1 MNKNV
6 IWTKGHKI
14 KEFFVFPDDRG
25 GDFVD
30 LIGQIAFVKYF
41 EDVIDPSL
49 HVEISMLDP
58 FGVINSLPVRSGSS
72 VILKIEHPSQK
83 ELLDLTLVITNITGH
98 VLDQKREVY
107 NLSLIHI

>member
-6 IWTKGHKI
+6 IWTKGHKV

-49 HVEISMLDP
+49 HVEISMRLNMKDK
-58 FGVINSLPVRSGSS
+58 FLTNAKKS
-72 VILKIEHPSQK
+72 KIYTSAF
-83 ELLDLTLVITNITGH
+83 
-98 VLDQKREVY
+98 
-107 NLSLIHI
+107 